1 MSVCDTLLLVLHSR
15 QQPLQPHQRKRAAS
29 MCVRIYPASSFFLSL
44 SLSLLE
50 SRRANSGQIR
60 TVSGNKLLYAAGA
73 PLSMSIRSSS
83 DRDRKFISRNIHI
96 SSESPM
102 AFPWCLA
109 RFWLTVN
116 RRFLSGLILC
126 PEKLPVERPVRRDS
140 ELSDAPNVP

>member
-1 MSVCDTLLLVLHSR
+1 MIHFCWYYTHGSNPCSR
-15 QQPLQPHQRKRAAS
+15 TRERERPACAYVFTQPA
-29 MCVRIYPASSFFLSL
+29 VSFFL